1 MGTSL
6 EARFARYGEAM
17 VSALGHADRAAPATW
32 YLQGLMLPG
41 GRKSV
46 EPMAARVRP
55 QDVRSA
61 HQSMHHLVSTSDWS
75 DDALLA
81 TVAEQ
86 VLPVLTRG
94 GAERCFWIIDDTGF
108 PKKGTHSVGVARQY
122 CGQTG
127 KTDNCRVA
135 VSLSLATDS
144 ASLPVAWQLYLPAEW
159 TDDPK
164 RCAEAGVPASVGFLT
179 KNQIA
184 AAQIRAAVAAK
195 VPRGVVLGDAAYGDD
210 CALRDEMSEQELLYA
225 LGIRPLTTVWWG
237 AHQPATTPPPAAT
250 GRPRVRVVRDA
261 AHPPINVRALAQALP
276 ARAYRTIAWR
286 QGSAETLSGRFA
298 RVRVVTAHDD
308 RARDP
313 EWLVIEWPRGDAEPL
328 RYWLSTLPEETTFK
342 ALVGIIKGRWR
353 IERDYLELKQE
364 LGLGHYEG
372 RNWRGFH
379 HHASL
384 CIAAYGFLT
393 LERLRGSKKNRARF
407 KEPTV
412 PEGFRPR
419 GAGAHAAPPAVVDRD
434 LALPPRPR
442 HRAPSV
448 TLSVLR
454 QGVSKYQACLVT
466 Q

>member
-1 MGTSL
+1 MGSSL
-6 EARFARYGEAM
+6 EARFERYAEGMA
-17 VSALGHADRAAPATW
+17 SALEHADRAAPMQW

-61 HQSMHHLVSTSDWS
+61 HQSMHHLVSTSAWS
-75 DDALLA
+75 DEALLA
-81 TVAEQ
+81 AVAAQ
-86 VLPVLTRG
+86 VLPVLTRDG
-94 GAERCFWIIDDTGF
+94 TAPCFWIIDDTGF

-144 ASLPVAWQLYLPAEW
+144 NSLPLAYQLYLPTAW
-159 TDDPK
+159 TDDPQ
-164 RCAEAGVPASVGFLT
+164 RCAEAGVPASVGFLS
-179 KNQIA
+179 KNQMA
-184 AAQIRAAVAAK
+184 AAQIRGAVAAG

-210 CALRDEMSEQELLYA
+210 CALRDELSQQSLIYA
-225 LGIRPLTTVWWG
+225 MGVRPQTTVWWG
-237 AHQPATTPPPAAT
+237 AHQPAAPPPPAT
-250 GRPRVRVVRDA
+250 SGRPRVRVVRDA
-261 AHPPINVRALAQALP
+261 THRPISVRALAQALP
-276 ARAYRTIAWR
+276 PRAYRTIAWR
-286 QGSAETLSGRFA
+286 QGTAEKLCGRFA
-298 RVRVVTAHDD
+298 RVRVITAHDD
-308 RARDP
+308 QARSP

-328 RYWLSTLPEETTFK
+328 RYWLSTLPEATTFT
-342 ALVGIIKGRWR
+342 ALVDTIKGRWR

-393 LERLRGSKKNRARF
+393 LERLRGGKKNRARF
-407 KEPTV
+407 KTPAV

-419 GAGAHAAPPAVVDRD
+419 GAGADAAASAVLDRD
-434 LALPPRPR
+434 RALPARPR
-442 HRAPSV
+442 DRPTPV
-448 TLSVLR
+448 TLSLLWT
-454 QGVSKYQACLVT
+454 STPANSACLVT

>member
-6 EARFARYGEAM
+6 ETRFVRYGEAIAA
-17 VSALGHADRAAPATW
+17 ALGHADRVDPATW

-61 HQSMHHLVSTSDWS
+61 HQSMHHLVSTSAWS
-75 DDALLA
+75 DEALLA
-81 TVAEQ
+81 AVAEQ
-86 VLPVLTRG
+86 VVPVLTRG
-94 GAERCFWIIDDTGF
+94 GAEPCFWIIDDTGF

-144 ASLPVAWQLYLPAEW
+144 NSLPLAWQLYLPAEW

-164 RCAEAGVPASVGFLT
+164 RCADVGVPASVGFMT

-184 AAQIRAAVAAK
+184 AAQIRAAVAAG

-210 CALRDEMSEQELLYA
+210 CALRDELSEQKLIYA
-225 LGIRPLTTVWWG
+225 LGIRPQTAVWWG
-237 AHQPATTPPPAAT
+237 DYQPAVPPPPAAM
-250 GRPRVRVVRDA
+250 GRPRVRVRRDA
-261 AHPPINVRALAQALP
+261 AHSPINVRALAQALP
-276 ARAYRTIAWR
+276 ARAYRTIDWR
-286 QGSAETLSGRFA
+286 EGSAETLSGRFA
-298 RVRVVTAHDD
+298 RVRVVTAHND
-308 RARDP
+308 RDRDP
-313 EWLVIEWPRGDAEPL
+313 EWLIIEWPRGDAEPL
-328 RYWLSTLPEETTFK
+328 RYWLSTLPENTPLSDLIH
-342 ALVGIIKGRWR
+342 AIKGRWR

-407 KEPTV
+407 KAPAV
-412 PEGFRPR
+412 PKGFRPR
-419 GAGAHAAPPAVVDRD
+419 GAGPDAEASAVLDRD
-434 LALPPRPR
+434 RALSSRPPDRSTP
-442 HRAPSV
+442 V
-448 TLSVLR
+448 TMSLLR
-454 QGVSKYQACLVT
+454 KNA
-466 Q
+466 